1 MAPVGFA
8 VLGLGNLAQTAILP
22 AFHGMEQARLVALVS
37 RDPEKSRRLAAL
49 HGAAYTY
56 DSLEECLAN
65 PQVEAVYIVTP
76 PGTHLQDVEAVAQA
90 GRHVL
95 CEKPLAMTAAAAEE
109 MVATC
114 ARNSVLLMTA
124 YRKIFEPSMV
134 FIRDLILGGRTG
146 ALKILH
152 TSFSE
157 RHALPQTT
165 PPWILD
171 RQLAGGGP
179 LMDLGIYCVHAARWL
194 AGEVPSRVSAFQWT
208 HDRNLFHD
216 VEEGIAFSM
225 YFPSGLVAQASTCY
239 SAALSSMLYLEGT
252 RGSVSLTPAF
262 PFEHERVLSAR
273 FGDELLNKTFPV
285 VDEFAPQIDAFS
297 RAIRGGPLPH
307 SCGADG
313 YIDMA
318 IIDAL
323 YRAAAS
329 GIPQAVELHYNAGT

>member
-1 MAPVGFA
+1 MPPVGFA
-8 VLGLGNLAQTAILP
+8 VLGLGNLAQAAILP
-22 AFHGMEQARLVALVS
+22 AFRGMQRARLVALVS

-49 HGAAYTY
+49 HGVPYTY
-56 DSLEECLAN
+56 DSLESCLAN
-65 PQVEAVYIVTP
+65 SQVEAVYVATP
-76 PGTHLQDVEAVAQA
+76 PGTHLRDVETVALA
-90 GRHVL
+90 KRHVL
-95 CEKPLAMTAAAAEE
+95 CEKPLAMTAAAAE

-134 FIRDLILGGRTG
+134 FIRDLILSGRMGG
-146 ALKILH
+146 LKILH

-171 RQLAGGGP
+171 RRLAGGGP

-194 AGEVPSRVSAFQWT
+194 AGEPPSRVSAFQWT
-208 HDRNLFHD
+208 HDPSLFRE

-262 PFEHERVLSAR
+262 PYEHERVLNAR
-273 FGDELLNKTFPV
+273 FGDEQLHKTFPL
-285 VDEFAPQIDAFS
+285 VDEFRPQIDAFS
-297 RAIRGGPLPH
+297 LAIRGGPLPP

-313 YIDMA
+313 YVDMA
-318 IIDAL
+318 IIDAI
-323 YRAAAS
+323 YRSAQA
-329 GIPQAVELHYNAGT
+329 GVPQAVTLIPSS